1 MGNISL
7 NTTLKNSRNNNFTNT
22 GKTNTLV
29 KEMKLNE
36 VEEKEEELYES
47 EFKEELKDEVKK
59 IEEEEN
65 YENEFE
71 NEDLNEIKKLEE
83 QENKNKV
90 NLDDYKEIHES
101 QKIQTQLNFF
111 EDSILDNINI
121 NKSKGH
127 IVGNLLNKE
136 SESTEDKNIN
146 NNRNLLMSS
155 ELKDSYGDNILQNLN
170 KYRKMALGES
180 SMSQNE

>member
-1 MGNISL
+1 
-7 NTTLKNSRNNNFTNT
+7 
-22 GKTNTLV
+22 
-29 KEMKLNE
+29 MKLNE
-36 VEEKEEELYES
+36 VEEKAEEELYES
-47 EFKEELKDEVKK
+47 EFKEDAGKK
-59 IEEEEN
+59 LEEEEN

-83 QENKNKV
+83 EDNDKNKV

-121 NKSKGH
+121 NKSRGH
-127 IVGNLLNKE
+127 IVGNITSTDSEKMEDNENK
-136 SESTEDKNIN
+136 STNKNV
-146 NNRNLLMSS
+146 LMSS
-155 ELKDSYGDNILQNLN
+155 ELKDSYGDNILKNLN

-180 SMSQNE
+180 TMSQNDQ